1 MFGKALVLCQ
11 LSHFLVSS
19 NMDRLYLKKKKRK
32 NKKEKE
38 KASVCSAS
46 QNLLCFVMWNNIV
59 DLYPAAARSQTPSK
73 LHREHEKHH
82 TFIYLI
88 IGLFG
93 LTRFPWGG

>member
-1 MFGKALVLCQ
+1 MSTFTLLSLIQHGQIVL
-11 LSHFLVSS
+11 
-19 NMDRLYLKKKKRK
+19 KKKRK
-32 NKKEKE
+32 NKKE

-46 QNLLCFVMWNNIV
+46 QNLLCYVMWNNTV
-59 DLYPAAARSQTPSK
+59 DLYPAAACSQTPSK

-93 LTRFPWGG
+93 LMRFPWGG